1 MLLWCMLSGDEC
13 PQSVCSIIDHWQRH
27 AAHVL
32 TTVPPL
38 SWMRSAMNVL
48 IWGWKSAYTVTVMVK
63 VDSCQGLTGVLSAS
77 VCVCMCVCPRNEC
90 VCVCVQGMSVCV
102 CVCVVNLKP
111 GWGDKVMCTLLRL
124 KAWTVRVD
132 TCENLLRVDL
142 CRQV

>member
-1 MLLWCMLSGDEC
+1 
-13 PQSVCSIIDHWQRH
+13 
-27 AAHVL
+27 
-32 TTVPPL
+32 
-38 SWMRSAMNVL
+38 
-48 IWGWKSAYTVTVMVK
+48 MVK

-124 KAWTVRVD
+124 KA
-132 TCENLLRVDL
+132 
-142 CRQV
+142 